1 MNRTA
6 INLTLFAIGLVLAQA
21 VLFNHVCLF
30 GVAVPFVFI
39 YVILRCP
46 VTLSIPYVLT
56 ASFFIGLGVDIF
68 SDTQGMNA
76 LSCTILGMMR
86 KPVLRLYF
94 PREDDLTDPEPSIK
108 SLGMGVYMKY
118 ILSMSLIYCTL
129 IFAIEAFTF
138 FMPLRMILR
147 IVFSTVLTTLLIAGL
162 DSLAVKRHEKRL

>member
-6 INLTLFAIGLVLAQA
+6 INLTLLAIGLILAQA
-21 VLFNHVCLF
+21 IVFNHICLF

-39 YVILRCP
+39 YVILRLP
-46 VTLSIPYVLT
+46 VTMSMPWVLT

-68 SDTQGMNA
+68 SDTQGMNSLA
-76 LSCTILGMMR
+76 CTIIAVLR

-118 ILSMSLIYCTL
+118 ALTMTLIYCSL
-129 IFAIEAFTF
+129 IFMIESFTF
-138 FMPLRMILR
+138 FYLLRLILR
-147 IVFSTVLTTLLIAGL
+147 IIFSTILTTLLILGL